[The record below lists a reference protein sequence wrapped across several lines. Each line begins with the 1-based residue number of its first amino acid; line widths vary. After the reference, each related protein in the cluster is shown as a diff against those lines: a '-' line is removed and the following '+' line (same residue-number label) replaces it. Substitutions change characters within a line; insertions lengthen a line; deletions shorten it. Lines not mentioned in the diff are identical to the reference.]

1 MKKVL
6 LFSFLFVLIPTI
18 VICYFF
24 KEEEKEFYFSSNTMV
39 RIKRSKTGKI
49 DIVPLEEYIIGV
61 VAGEMPVSFKEE
73 ALKAQAVVSRS
84 YVMYQISKNTKK
96 DYDVLDTV
104 LNQVYIDSDTL
115 KSKWKEKYDEYY
127 NKVMKAVLDTAYQ
140 YIVYNDKIAETLFF
154 STSSGYTENSE
165 DVFIS
170 KVPYL
175 RSVESKWDNVA
186 PTFQRVIKYSHDD
199 FLGLL
204 SLPSSSEIVVK
215 VLESTK
221 AGRVKSIQINGK
233 KYTGKEVV
241 SLLKLKSANFSVEES
256 NHIVTITTKG
266 YGHGVGMSQY
276 GAEGMAK
283 EGYTYDQIIKHYY
296 TGVEIKKIKN

>member
-6 LFSFLFVLIPTI
+6 LVSFLFVVIPT
-18 VICYFF
+18 VIIFYFF
-24 KEEEKEFYFSSNTMV
+24 ELEEKEFLFTSNTMV
-39 RIKRSKTGKI
+39 RIKRSESGKI
-49 DIVPLEEYIIGV
+49 DIVPLEDYIIGV
-61 VAGEMPVSFKEE
+61 VAGEMPVSFEEE

-84 YVMYQISKNTKK
+84 YVMYQITKNAKK
-96 DYDVLDTV
+96 EYDVVDTV
-104 LNQVYIDSDTL
+104 LNQVYIDSDSL
-115 KSKWKEKYDEYY
+115 KTKWKDKYEEYY
-127 NKVMKAVLDTAYQ
+127 NKVMNAVKNTAYQ
-140 YIVYNDKIAETLFF
+140 YIVYDGKIAETLFF
-154 STSSGYTENSE
+154 STSAGYTENSE

-175 RSVESKWDNVA
+175 RSVESKWDSVA
-186 PTFQRVIKYSHDD
+186 PTFQRVVKYSHDD

-204 SLPSSSEIVVK
+204 KLPSSKEIIVK
-215 VLESTK
+215 VLAKTK
-221 AGRVKSIQINGK
+221 AGRINSIQINGK
-233 KYTGKEVV
+233 TYTGKEVV
-241 SLLKLKSANFSVEES
+241 SLLKLKSTNFTIKEAD
-256 NHIVTITTKG
+256 NIVTITTKG